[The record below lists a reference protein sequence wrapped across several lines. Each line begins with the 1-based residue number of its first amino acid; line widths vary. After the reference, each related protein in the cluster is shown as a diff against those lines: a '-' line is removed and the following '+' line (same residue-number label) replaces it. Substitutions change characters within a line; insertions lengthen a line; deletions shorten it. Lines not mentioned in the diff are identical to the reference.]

1 MSTLVDRMARSMT
14 RMTRMNLRRREAI
27 AFYLCIS
34 PWLLGFL
41 LFYLGPMIASFYF
54 SLTRWDL
61 LTSPEFVGARNYI
74 KLFTRDPLLWKSLKI
89 TCTYTFSYVTLDLVF
104 ALIIALLINQKV
116 PGIGTFRTIY
126 YLPSV
131 LAGVAYVVMWMWM
144 FNPRAGLINI
154 LLSYM
159 GIQGP
164 RWLQDPKWALP
175 ALIIMSLWG
184 VGRSMVIYLAGLQ
197 NIPPSLYEA
206 AKIDG
211 ANRWQEFWKITLPL
225 LTPSILFNLVFGI
238 IMTFQSFTNVY
249 VATNGGPLNSTL
261 FYVIYLYRKAFEHLS
276 MGYASAL
283 AWILFLIVLTCTI
296 IIFRTSGRWV
306 FYRGQA
312 E

>member
-1 MSTLVDRMARSMT
+1 MV
-14 RMTRMNLRRREAI
+14 
-27 AFYLCIS
+27 
-34 PWLLGFL
+34 
-41 LFYLGPMIASFYF
+41 ASFGF

-61 LTSPEFVGARNYI
+61 LTPPEFIGLDNYVRM
-74 KLFTRDPLLWKSLKI
+74 FTRDPLFWKSLKI
-89 TCTYTFSYVTLDLVF
+89 TTIYTVSYVTLDLIL
-104 ALIIALLINQKV
+104 ALVLALLLNQRIR
-116 PGIGTFRTIY
+116 GIGVFRTVY

-144 FNPRAGLINI
+144 FNPQAGLINT
-154 LLSYM
+154 LLSYV

-164 RWLQDPKWALP
+164 RWLQSPQWALP
-175 ALIIMSLWG
+175 ALIIMGLWS

-197 NIPPSLYEA
+197 DIPAVLYEA

-211 ANRWQEFWKITLPL
+211 ASRWQEFWKITLPL
-225 LTPSILFNLVFGI
+225 LTPAILFNLVFGI

-261 FYVIYLYRKAFEHLS
+261 FYVVYLYRKAFEHLS
-276 MGYASAL
+276 MGYASAM
-283 AWILFLIVLTCTI
+283 AWILLLIVLACTL

-306 FYRGQA
+306 FYRGDL

>member
-1 MSTLVDRMARSMT
+1 MSLH
-14 RMTRMNLRRREAI
+14 NLRLALPSLRWNLRQREEA

-34 PWLLGFL
+34 PWIIGFI
-41 LFYLGPMIASFYF
+41 LFYLGPIVASFYF

-61 LTSPEFVGARNYI
+61 LTPPEFIGFGNYVRI
-74 KLFTRDPLLWKSLKI
+74 FTRDPLFWKSLKI
-89 TCTYTFSYVTLDLVF
+89 TVLFTFSYVPLDLGIGLLV
-104 ALIIALLINQKV
+104 ALLLNQKV
-116 PGIGTFRTIY
+116 RGVSVFRTIY

-131 LAGVAYVVMWMWM
+131 LSGVAYVVMWMWLL
-144 FNPRAGLINI
+144 NPEAGLVNT
-154 LLSYM
+154 LLSYA

-164 RWLQDPKWALP
+164 RWLQSPDWALP
-175 ALIIMSLWG
+175 SLVLMSLWG

-197 NIPPSLYEA
+197 DVPVEMYEA

-211 ANRWQEFWKITLPL
+211 ANSWNEFWKITLPM

-238 IMTFQSFTNVY
+238 IMTFQSFTTAF

-261 FYVIYLYRKAFEHLS
+261 FYVLYLYRKAFEHLS

-283 AWILFLIVLTCTI
+283 AWILFVIVLVCTLV
-296 IIFRTSGRWV
+296 IFRTSGKWV
-306 FYRGQA
+306 FYRGTG

>member
-1 MSTLVDRMARSMT
+1 VSALTNRLT
-14 RMTRMNLRRREAI
+14 RLNPRLNLRRREAI
-27 AFYLCIS
+27 AFYVCIL
-34 PWLLGFL
+34 PWILGFL
-41 LFYLGPMIASFYF
+41 LFYLGPMAASFYF
-54 SLTRWDL
+54 GLTRWDL
-61 LTSPEFVGARNYI
+61 LTPPQFVGFDNYI
-74 KLFTRDPLLWKSLKI
+74 QIFTRDPLFWKSLKI
-89 TCTYTFSYVTLDLVF
+89 TCIYTFAYLPLDLS
-104 ALIIALLINQKV
+104 AGLIIALLMNQKV
-116 PGIGTFRTIY
+116 RGIGLFRTIY

-144 FNPRAGLINI
+144 FNPRAGLINTV
-154 LLSYM
+154 LSYV

-164 RWLQDPKWALP
+164 RWLQDPHWALP

-184 VGRSMVIYLAGLQ
+184 IGRSMVIYLAGLQ
-197 NIPPSLYEA
+197 DIPGELYEA

-238 IMTFQSFTNVY
+238 IMTFQSFTSVF

-261 FYVIYLYRKAFEHLS
+261 FYVLYLYRKAFEHLA

-283 AWILFLIVLTCTI
+283 AWILLLIVLTCTVA
-296 IIFRTSGRWV
+296 IFRTSGRWV